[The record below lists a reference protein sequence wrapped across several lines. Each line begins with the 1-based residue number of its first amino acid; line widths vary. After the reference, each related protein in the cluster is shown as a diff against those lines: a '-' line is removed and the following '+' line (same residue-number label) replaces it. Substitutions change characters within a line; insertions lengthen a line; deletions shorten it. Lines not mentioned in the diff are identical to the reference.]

1 MSFFFFFFF
10 EDYLLLG
17 CFGTT
22 RGGLWTTKTTRYL
35 SLPPFGCLRSPP
47 FTERSNFTLALYGGK
62 WRNQRWR
69 GCARVRRRAASC
81 AASYSRSKNISL
93 EDAAAGGAASC
104 ASKNCRGSCYAGQAM
119 RLRSDQQ
126 RTTSNSFFFFNALLL
141 TRNGHIS
148 TKLYWF
154 VHRSAWGNVEQPA
167 TQAKPCGFV
176 QTSAQPAAQLFN
188 LYLNPSIFLS
198 KIFVEKIENQ
208 ENRFLAVVRTLGN
221 QHTEDATA
229 EILWIF
235 KIVLLCFF
243 FKMTGP
249 PPKCSKCYHKNKY
262 YAFKTYRTNFF
273 FYMATRKY
281 NFTSIFF
288 TFFSDSLI
296 FLKIN
301 QTYRALGLI
310 TEKASAGAGFP
321 KLFG

>member
-1 MSFFFFFFF
+1 MQ
-10 EDYLLLG
+10 
-17 CFGTT
+17 
-22 RGGLWTTKTTRYL
+22 RPAVQPAAHPKTTEV
-35 SLPPFGCLRSPP
+35 P
-47 FTERSNFTLALYGGK
+47 
-62 WRNQRWR
+62 
-69 GCARVRRRAASC
+69 
-81 AASYSRSKNISL
+81 
-93 EDAAAGGAASC
+93 
-104 ASKNCRGSCYAGQAM
+104 AM
-119 RLRSDQQ
+119 RAKPCDFVQTNNAQ
-126 RTTSNSFFFFNALLL
+126 PATPFFLNALLL
-141 TRNGHIS
+141 TRNGHVS

-208 ENRFLAVVRTLGN
+208 KNRFLAVVRTLGN

-273 FYMATRKY
+273 FTWLRE
-281 NFTSIFF
+281 NITLRLFSSL
-288 TFFSDSLI
+288 FFSDSLI

>member
-1 MSFFFFFFF
+1 M
-10 EDYLLLG
+10 
-17 CFGTT
+17 
-22 RGGLWTTKTTRYL
+22 
-35 SLPPFGCLRSPP
+35 
-47 FTERSNFTLALYGGK
+47 
-62 WRNQRWR
+62 
-69 GCARVRRRAASC
+69 
-81 AASYSRSKNISL
+81 
-93 EDAAAGGAASC
+93 
-104 ASKNCRGSCYAGQAM
+104 
-119 RLRSDQQ
+119 
-126 RTTSNSFFFFNALLL
+126 
-141 TRNGHIS
+141 
-148 TKLYWF
+148 
-154 VHRSAWGNVEQPA
+154 HRSAWGNVEQPA

-243 FKMTGP
+243 
-249 PPKCSKCYHKNKY
+249 SKWRDLLLNVPNVII
-262 YAFKTYRTNFF
+262 KTNTMLSKRIERIFF
-273 FYMATRKY
+273 NMATKKY

-288 TFFSDSLI
+288 TFLSDSLI

>member
-1 MSFFFFFFF
+1 MQ
-10 EDYLLLG
+10 
-17 CFGTT
+17 
-22 RGGLWTTKTTRYL
+22 RPAVQPAAHPKTAEV
-35 SLPPFGCLRSPP
+35 P
-47 FTERSNFTLALYGGK
+47 
-62 WRNQRWR
+62 
-69 GCARVRRRAASC
+69 
-81 AASYSRSKNISL
+81 
-93 EDAAAGGAASC
+93 
-104 ASKNCRGSCYAGQAM
+104 AM
-119 RLRSDQQ
+119 RAKPCDFVQTNNAQPATHL
-126 RTTSNSFFFFNALLL
+126 FFFNALLL
-141 TRNGHIS
+141 TRNGHVS

-273 FYMATRKY
+273 FTWLRE
-281 NFTSIFF
+281 NITLRLFSSLFF
-288 TFFSDSLI
+288 PTLLYFWKLI
-296 FLKIN
+296 KH
-301 QTYRALGLI
+301 TERLG
-310 TEKASAGAGFP
+310 S
-321 KLFG
+321 